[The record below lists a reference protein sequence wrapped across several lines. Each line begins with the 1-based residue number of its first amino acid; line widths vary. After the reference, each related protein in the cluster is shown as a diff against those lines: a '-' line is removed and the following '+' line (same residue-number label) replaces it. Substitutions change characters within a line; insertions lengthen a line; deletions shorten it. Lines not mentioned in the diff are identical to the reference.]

1 MSKIRLLLAGLG
13 LAALAVPA
21 VAIAN
26 ASSSVPGCC
35 GDEKPCCTKDASCC
49 DKPEAMI
56 TCPLT
61 GEQIRETECPLCKGR
76 R

>member
-21 VAIAN
+21 VALAN
-26 ASSSVPGCC
+26 ASGGSCC
-35 GDEKPCCTKDASCC
+35 NDQKPCCAENAACC
-49 DKPEAMI
+49 DKADSTI

-61 GEQIRETECPLCKGR
+61 GEQIEESECPLCKGAK
-76 R
+76 